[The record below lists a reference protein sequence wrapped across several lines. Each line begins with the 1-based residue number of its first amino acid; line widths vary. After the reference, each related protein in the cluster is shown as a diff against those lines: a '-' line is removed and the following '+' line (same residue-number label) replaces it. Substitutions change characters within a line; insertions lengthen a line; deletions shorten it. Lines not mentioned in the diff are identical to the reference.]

1 MTLPKKPPFRYD
13 WGRANCQKRSVS
25 CRVCGRSDRKIELAH
40 VWGVEADTRDA
51 IVTVVDGQDVR
62 LVTIL
67 PARVI
72 PLCGPSVDSGTCHQL
87 QHASRL
93 DVWDHLTETERFQAI
108 TDAGGLGQ
116 ALRKCAPLTW
126 LDRVEI
132 VNGEQREVF
141 RGSCV

>member
-1 MTLPKKPPFRYD
+1 MTLPRKPPFRYD
-13 WGRANCQKRSVS
+13 WGRANCQKRSVC

-40 VWGVEADTRDA
+40 VWGIEADTRAA

-62 LVTIL
+62 LAVIL

-72 PLCGPSVDSGTCHQL
+72 PLCGPSVDTGTCHNL
-87 QHASRL
+87 QHGSRL
-93 DVWDHLTETERFQAI
+93 DVWDFLTEPERFQAI
-108 TDAGGLGQ
+108 TDAGGLGL